1 MRSEPVDKGNELRQ
15 AQLSIYLLCDLA
27 GGCIASL
34 ISKLLLYSL
43 RGRGI
48 PIDHRHNDRITFR
61 LLTALL
67 LLLAAAFVFEHGCF
81 SCRQAKMGVLDW
93 TTAAVAS

>member
-27 GGCIASL
+27 GGCIGSL

-48 PIDHRHNDRITFR
+48 PIDHRHNDRVPFR

-67 LLLAAAFVFEHGCF
+67 LLAAALVFEHGYF
-81 SCRQAKMGVLDW
+81 SCRHVKWACSTGRP
-93 TTAAVAS
+93 AAVA

>member
-27 GGCIASL
+27 GGCIGSL

-61 LLTALL
+61 PSHGAS
-67 LLLAAAFVFEHGCF
+67 AAAGG
-81 SCRQAKMGVLDW
+81 GVRLRTW
-93 TTAAVAS
+93 LFLL